1 MNYLTK
7 KIVGIIG
14 AVAALGILGAVA
26 LPQVFDTGG
35 PTDGLPKSEAVD
47 SGKGDHAHGEVI
59 SGGKNSLY
67 PIVTVTQPKP
77 PSDSEQTIEAA
88 GQVLALQHADIYPR
102 REGIVQSLSVNLG
115 DRVRKGQVV
124 ASLQPDQ
131 SQAELAADLAFKQRE
146 LEIAQERLTI
156 SSDSQKTI
164 AEVSLEAGEKDK
176 EARLQKIDAE
186 IQAIGIASKQSEVS
200 VENAAYDLIDAATIL
215 MYTRTD
221 AISQY
226 YSYANY
232 DYYRRKDIFYPKD
245 TESKAVEKQLL
256 ALYQGLRENDYEGES
271 LQLVTVAMN
280 TASAVRS
287 ISANASKDADYTDE
301 NSNQRGEISEVVDH
315 LAELSTELVI
325 STSELSVLEAEKQS
339 ILAGSTQSLL
349 EIKSAGRGSQLDISL
364 LEAEVERI
372 RSQMGA
378 ARTVYAPFSG
388 VITKRF
394 VNVGDSVNLDRPLY
408 TLIDDENMF
417 IRFYVT
423 ETDLP
428 FVELESAITFAPT
441 SAPSHI
447 HKAVVARISKSIDP
461 ETRSILIEAD
471 LDPEE
476 EDGHALSQMTVR
488 TYIPT
493 VHSEGLL
500 SIPENALELSGK
512 SNQVWIVSEE
522 IEAELRPVK
531 VQYIHNGTAYIEE
544 GLTGKDWVI
553 IKSPVELKEGLEI
566 DTTQST

>member
-1 MNYLTK
+1 
-7 KIVGIIG
+7 
-14 AVAALGILGAVA
+14 
-26 LPQVFDTGG
+26 
-35 PTDGLPKSEAVD
+35 
-47 SGKGDHAHGEVI
+47 
-59 SGGKNSLY
+59 
-67 PIVTVTQPKP
+67 
-77 PSDSEQTIEAA
+77 
-88 GQVLALQHADIYPR
+88 
-102 REGIVQSLSVNLG
+102 
-115 DRVRKGQVV
+115 
-124 ASLQPDQ
+124 
-131 SQAELAADLAFKQRE
+131 
-146 LEIAQERLTI
+146 
-156 SSDSQKTI
+156 
-164 AEVSLEAGEKDK
+164 
-176 EARLQKIDAE
+176 
-186 IQAIGIASKQSEVS
+186 
-200 VENAAYDLIDAATIL
+200 
-215 MYTRTD
+215 
-221 AISQY
+221 
-226 YSYANY
+226 
-232 DYYRRKDIFYPKD
+232 
-245 TESKAVEKQLL
+245 
-256 ALYQGLRENDYEGES
+256 
-271 LQLVTVAMN
+271 
-280 TASAVRS
+280 
-287 ISANASKDADYTDE
+287 
-301 NSNQRGEISEVVDH
+301 
-315 LAELSTELVI
+315 
-325 STSELSVLEAEKQS
+325 
-339 ILAGSTQSLL
+339 
-349 EIKSAGRGSQLDISL
+349 
-364 LEAEVERI
+364 
-372 RSQMGA
+372 MGA